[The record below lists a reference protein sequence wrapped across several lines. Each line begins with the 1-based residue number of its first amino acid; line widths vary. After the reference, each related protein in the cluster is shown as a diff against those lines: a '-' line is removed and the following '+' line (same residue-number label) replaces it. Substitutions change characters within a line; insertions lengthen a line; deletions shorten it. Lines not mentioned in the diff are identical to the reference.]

1 VTPLTFLVTTLTV
14 FLMMKRDGTVNFTF
28 TWLAWFFRSV
38 VIHTL
43 LSHPRAEQLGRQNL
57 ICMAACSK
65 ITKNSFFEMQELLHA
80 QECAI
85 YARIGCFGLL
95 PHPFKIV
102 GAVHRRRLAGWHCR
116 RIFFHTIFVVPIDQL
131 TVAHSCSNF
140 LAHHTQIMRHI
151 H

>member
-1 VTPLTFLVTTLTV
+1 MTSEYLHSSHLQNSSFFFGAYKINFLPNARSCALY
-14 FLMMKRDGTVNFTF
+14 LHY
-28 TWLAWFFRSV
+28 FRQ
-38 VIHTL
+38 I
-43 LSHPRAEQLGRQNL
+43 RAEQLGRQNL

-65 ITKNSFFEMQELLHA
+65 ITKNSFLEMQELLHA